1 MKRLY
6 KSRKEKMIDGV
17 CGGIAEY
24 ANVDPTIIR
33 LIFFLL
39 IFAGG
44 AGIILYLIAMIIMP
58 RKPIEEER
66 ERIHEEESI
75 HEEAKEGETEERKSE
90 RVSPESSKIILAAI
104 IIVIGIFLLLNAFL
118 PAGWFSLSW
127 KILLGIMLVAGG
139 GIIIYKSFEKE

>member
-58 RKPIEEER
+58 RKPFEETEAVEEETVK
-66 ERIHEEESI
+66 EVPEEKD
-75 HEEAKEGETEERKSE
+75 KEV
-90 RVSPESSKIILAAI
+90 VSPESSKIILAAI

-127 KILLGIMLVAGG
+127 KILLGVLLVAGG

>member
-58 RKPIEEER
+58 RKPFEETEAVEEETV
-66 ERIHEEESI
+66 
-75 HEEAKEGETEERKSE
+75 KEVTEEKDKE
-90 RVSPESSKIILAAI
+90 VVSPESSKIILAAI

-127 KILLGIMLVAGG
+127 KILLGVLLVAGG

>member
-58 RKPIEEER
+58 RKSFEETEKTEEETVK
-66 ERIHEEESI
+66 EVTEEEN
-75 HEEAKEGETEERKSE
+75 RKV
-90 RVSPESSKIILAAI
+90 VSPESSKIILAAI
-104 IIVIGIFLLLNAFL
+104 IIIIGIFLLLNAFL

-127 KILLGIMLVAGG
+127 KILLGVVLVAGG

>member
-58 RKPIEEER
+58 RKPVEEMKTEP
-66 ERIHEEESI
+66 EEVSEEVSEEES
-75 HEEAKEGETEERKSE
+75 KKV
-90 RVSPESSKIILAAI
+90 VSPESSKIILAAI

-127 KILLGIMLVAGG
+127 KILLGIILVAGG
-139 GIIIYKSFEKE
+139 GIIIYKSFERE

>member
-58 RKPIEEER
+58 RKPFEETEGVEEETV
-66 ERIHEEESI
+66 
-75 HEEAKEGETEERKSE
+75 KEVTEEKDKE
-90 RVSPESSKIILAAI
+90 VVSPESSKIILAAI

-127 KILLGIMLVAGG
+127 KILLGVLLVAGG

>member
-58 RKPIEEER
+58 RKPIKEDETV
-66 ERIHEEESI
+66 HEEV
-75 HEEAKEGETEERKSE
+75 TEENTEEGKKE

-118 PAGWFSLSW
+118 PAGWFTLSW
-127 KILLGIMLVAGG
+127 KILLGIILVAGG
-139 GIIIYKSFEKE
+139 GIIIYRSFEKE